1 MYALFAEICYDT
13 FMRALYD
20 LLIGYISEKFDI
32 APIVPQIILLIII
45 GILYN
50 SLAPGG
56 LGLHRGYSGLIL
68 YLGISFIVILASILI
83 NGKNW
88 LRKPSKQK

>member
-1 MYALFAEICYDT
+1 MLLPVGSHGNSKVFST
-13 FMRALYD
+13 FLA
-20 LLIGYISEKFDI
+20 F
-32 APIVPQIILLIII
+32 
-45 GILYN
+45 LYN

-56 LGLHRGYSGLIL
+56 LGLHRDYSGLII
-68 YLGISFIVILASILI
+68 YLVISLIVIAISILI

>member
-32 APIVPQIILLIII
+32 APIVPQIILLILI

-56 LGLHRGYSGLIL
+56 LGLHRDYSGLII
-68 YLGISFIVILASILI
+68 YLGISFIVIVISILI

>member
-1 MYALFAEICYDT
+1 
-13 FMRALYD
+13 MRVLYD

-32 APIVPQIILLIII
+32 APIIPQIILLIII

-56 LGLHRGYSGLIL
+56 LGLHSGYSGLII

>member
-32 APIVPQIILLIII
+32 APIVPQIILLIIF

-56 LGLHRGYSGLIL
+56 LGLHRDYNGLII
-68 YLGISFIVILASILI
+68 YLGISFIVIVISILI